1 MDSITITEITLRLV
15 AAMAVGV
22 IVGGQRTRTAHP
34 AGLRTHMLVAIGSAV
49 VMIVGNCI
57 STATAQIYGS
67 VPDPA
72 RLGAQVISGIG
83 FLGAGTILK
92 EGLSVKGLTTAASL
106 WAVACLGLAVGCGY
120 YVLALLGSVAVFMT
134 LSVFERI
141 QKRVYTAVF
150 QREKT
155 DTEHRNQPADSY
167 VGSALSKPSLSDAEE
182 DNSSKDRDEEQPT
195 VCIQFRWKCNASE
208 TDVYLSSLLQKL
220 MNQPEVDSVCLIK
233 DANEKWNDT
242 LKMYSHNEQGG
253 KG

>member
-1 MDSITITEITLRLV
+1 MEPITITEIVLRLV

-34 AGLRTHMLVAIGSAV
+34 AGLRTHMLVAIGSTV
-49 VMIVGNCI
+49 VMIVGNYI
-57 STATAQIYGS
+57 SAATMQLYGS

-120 YVLALLGSVAVFMT
+120 YALSLLGSAAVFMT
-134 LSVFERI
+134 LSVFERL
-141 QKRVYTAVF
+141 QKRMYTAVF

-155 DTEHRNQPADSY
+155 TCENENQTDDTPAIHALLQPILTDSEQTGCKDEEKHAVCIRVHWRCDGSEADSILN
-167 VGSALSKPSLSDAEE
+167 GILHKLM
-182 DNSSKDRDEEQPT
+182 EQPQ
-195 VCIQFRWKCNASE
+195 ISAI
-208 TDVYLSSLLQKL
+208 YLT
-220 MNQPEVDSVCLIK
+220 K
-233 DANEKWNDT
+233 DTNEK
-242 LKMYSHNEQGG
+242 
-253 KG
+253 